1 MDNQDPM
8 GEWHLTK
15 LSLGL
20 KIAYGVIAS
29 LGIMGNGLVIYV
41 LTHMVK
47 SRKGNVNIL
56 IVNQSIIDLATSI
69 LLILCFLTP
78 EPNLPTSSP
87 AAARILCSV
96 WNSKYLFWATIIT
109 SSLNLVCLT
118 CERYFAIV
126 HPFKYRSCSLLVWP
140 KSLLL
145 AVTPWVVGY
154 TYQSYYAAM
163 HIVQD
168 GRCVV
173 NEFSSQGAQI
183 VYAIIILIVTYLFP
197 LIFMIV
203 AYARIYKTLRDE
215 LICHIPAG
223 DSPHKTNHEQLMEES
238 NKRTRRNVIKT
249 LILVG
254 LVFAVCWALNE
265 VCYFY
270 FNVNG
275 TTHINETLYNT
286 SVCIAFFN
294 MCANPI
300 IYTFKYRQFQE
311 GLKQAMPCLRRTCPT
326 TTTSPES
333 PNISV

>member
-1 MDNQDPM
+1 MGDQDPM
-8 GEWHLTK
+8 AEWHLTN

-20 KIAYGVIAS
+20 KIVYGVIAS

-47 SRKGNVNIL
+47 SRKGNINIL
-56 IVNQSIIDLATSI
+56 IVNQSIIDLVTSI

-78 EPNLPTSSP
+78 EPDLPASSP
-87 AAARILCSV
+87 VAARFLCSV

-118 CERYFAIV
+118 GERYFAIV
-126 HPFKYRSCSLLVWP
+126 YPFKYRSCSLLEWP

-145 AVTPWVVGY
+145 ACLPWVVGY

-173 NEFSSQGAQI
+173 NEFSSRGAQI
-183 VYAIIILIVTYLFP
+183 VYSIFILTVTYLFP
-197 LIFMIV
+197 LTFMII

-215 LICHIPAG
+215 LICHIPSG
-223 DSPHKTNHEQLMEES
+223 NSTNRTNHEQLMEKNNE
-238 NKRTRRNVIKT
+238 RTRRNIIKT
-249 LILVG
+249 LILVS

-270 FNVNG
+270 FNVSG
-275 TTHINETLYNT
+275 TTHINETLYNV
-286 SVCIAFFN
+286 SVCLAFFN

-300 IYTFKYRQFQE
+300 IYTFKYRRFQE
-311 GLKQAMPCLRRTCPT
+311 GLRQALPCLRRTETTPT
-326 TTTSPES
+326 TSHQSPEV
-333 PNISV
+333 SV